1 MGAHAANRLA
11 QDGFKLGILSLS
23 GDGEVRGT
31 KLGGFGVNGSDLK
44 NDDLQML
51 VDSAAN

>member
-23 GDGEVRGT
+23 GNGEVPGT
-31 KLGGFGVNGSDLK
+31 KLGGFGVNGSNLK
-44 NDDLQML
+44 NDNFQKL
-51 VDSAAN
+51 VDSAVN